1 MMTGSFLKLEFL
13 DNRFVLCPRY
23 ILAFCMKRNWF
34 LSLFCK
40 CVTSPLL
47 PPCYFH
53 VTSPLLPCYF
63 HVLHPHYTPLPRNF
77 LATSSPRYSR
87 DISPRYSRDTL
98 AISPRY
104 FPCDLPAIW
113 WYLYSRDVATILSRY
128 SITDSTSRRHC
139 ANICIN
145 RTISAI
151 SLRYC
156 KWYRGD
162 ISTIS

>member
-1 MMTGSFLKLEFL
+1 M
-13 DNRFVLCPRY
+13 RY
-23 ILAFCMKRNWF
+23 IPVTS
-34 LSLFCK
+34 SLLLP
-40 CVTSPLL
+40 CVTSPLHYFSTTSSQL
-47 PPCYFH
+47 PRN
-53 VTSPLLPCYF
+53 LLAIF
-63 HVLHPHYTPLPRNF
+63 SQLPRNF
-77 LATSSPRYSR
+77 LAAIFPRYFPV
-87 DISPRYSRDTL
+87 IPPRYPHDIP

-104 FPCDLPAIW
+104 FPRDLPAIW

-162 ISTIS
+162 ISTISWRYRRDSTGK